1 MSDEDEEIRP
11 IKQCAQCDRVLPANK
26 KHFVCVPGCT
36 TSFQSIC
43 RKCRAANKRKA
54 ELAKIESKAVDTF
67 VKRTISGGAN
77 IPHTAELLEA
87 MMTNFGGVNGFASLA
102 MKQYWDAAP
111 GSRIRSQTL
120 EMVTKLATQNTEQGG
135 ARKPISL
142 YTEEELEAEIEQR
155 IQNAIL
161 IQNRPRIIDVHPESA
176 GLQQPPGHDA
186 PLEAEH
192 VGVPA
197 RRAAE
202 LADRIGREEG
212 GSLGPLPAYA
222 EAVGLPSGPGERD
235 PGDRGQPIG

>member
-1 MSDEDEEIRP
+1 MSDGDEEIRP
-11 IKQCAQCDRVLPANK
+11 VKQCSQCDRVLPADR

-36 TSFQSIC
+36 TSFQSVC

-54 ELAKIESKAVDTF
+54 ELAKIEAKAVDTF

-87 MMTNFGGVNGFASLA
+87 MMVNFGGVNGFASLA

-111 GSRIRSQTL
+111 GSRIRSQVL

-142 YTEEELEAEIEQR
+142 YTEDELEAEIDQR
-155 IQNAIL
+155 IQNAISL
-161 IQNRPRIIDVHPESA
+161 QQRPRIIDVHPESA
-176 GLQQPPGHDA
+176 GLKQPPGHDA
-186 PLEAEH
+186 PVESEH
-192 VGVPA
+192 LGVPA

-202 LADRIGREEG
+202 LADRIGREADG
-212 GSLGPLPAYA
+212 VPSPLPAYA
-222 EAVGLPSGPGERD
+222 EAVGLPPGH
-235 PGDRGQPIG
+235 GQ